1 MKAILLPPQDVS
13 PYFPHNFGSQE
24 KPDRK
29 YCVCFTCANNNNV
42 KFCNHKE
49 KYERAITVTTTVA
62 ELNYGLTKKNY
73 KLLQVC
79 ELYSYKRGVRLFKD
93 FVENVEEFKSTLSD
107 PVMTKFIKSGLNKSY
122 GYFMLKDTEQKQ
134 KLCTTL
140 SDFQNLLENKDVIDF
155 DLINDKSL
163 DVSYKDKPQ
172 SSTTNCF
179 TNISLGAHILAYS
192 RMAFDQKITMLKENF
207 KSMKIY
213 MLNID
218 AIAFSLS
225 IQEETS
231 RLKLDNEKIGAFK
244 SEIKNLGEIL
254 SFQALSPHLF
264 NLTYTTQSG
273 ELKNLSKVCGFS
285 LQNSMNSEL
294 LNQELFKHFLS
305 EAMDGKQ
312 TSVSSTQVRYFSKRG
327 TNEVQKTILDY
338 QLRNTLFQKRIIRN
352 DYSTLPFGYTK
363 RMTNTYVQN

>member
-1 MKAILLPPQDVS
+1 M
-13 PYFPHNFGSQE
+13 
-24 KPDRK
+24 
-29 YCVCFTCANNNNV
+29 
-42 KFCNHKE
+42 HK
-49 KYERAITVTTTVA
+49 
-62 ELNYGLTKKNY
+62 
-73 KLLQVC
+73 
-79 ELYSYKRGVRLFKD
+79 
-93 FVENVEEFKSTLSD
+93 
-107 PVMTKFIKSGLNKSY
+107 
-122 GYFMLKDTEQKQ
+122 
-134 KLCTTL
+134 
-140 SDFQNLLENKDVIDF
+140 NKDRC
-155 DLINDKSL
+155 K
-163 DVSYKDKPQ
+163 
-172 SSTTNCF
+172 
-179 TNISLGAHILAYS
+179 
-192 RMAFDQKITMLKENF
+192 
-207 KSMKIY
+207 
-213 MLNID
+213 
-218 AIAFSLS
+218 
-225 IQEETS
+225 
-231 RLKLDNEKIGAFK
+231 FK

-312 TSVSSTQVRYFSKRG
+312 TSVSTTQVRYFSKRG